1 MEIDNKED
9 DIQDKKGKGIK
20 KEGHIYCSLCR
31 HRLLDATVVKDG
43 KMKCLRCKKMV
54 YIDIE
59 E

>member
-1 MEIDNKED
+1 MEKDNKEKAV
-9 DIQDKKGKGIK
+9 QDEPGEGIK
-20 KEGHIYCSLCR
+20 KEGHIYCSLCK

-43 KMKCLRCKKMV
+43 KMKCPRCRKMV